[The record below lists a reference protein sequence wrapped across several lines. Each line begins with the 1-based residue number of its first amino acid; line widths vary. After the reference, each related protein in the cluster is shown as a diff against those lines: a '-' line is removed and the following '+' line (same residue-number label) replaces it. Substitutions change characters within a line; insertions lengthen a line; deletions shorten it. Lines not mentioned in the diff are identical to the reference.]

1 MDVRCGNRGSLPG
14 RIGTT
19 NAVKVQAR
27 EERKEKGRRDS
38 ANVDDSCTTDDQR
51 KKPTY
56 QLSQFHYQT
65 MSCATNGCMS
75 RDNNALVLVD
85 QVGL

>member
-1 MDVRCGNRGSLPG
+1 MRGYSSAAWKA
-14 RIGTT
+14 RT
-19 NAVKVQAR
+19 NNCVKEQAR
-27 EERKEKGRRDS
+27 EERTKKEEDG

-56 QLSQFHYQT
+56 LLYQT
-65 MSCATNGCMS
+65 TSTYVLRDLHLCTSCE
-75 RDNNALVLVD
+75 NNALVHVD